1 MSIALILILSAA
13 LRLFDLGKLPISLF
27 GDEVDVGYH
36 AWSLFTSLKDY
47 SGRFLPLYIK
57 SLAEFRAP
65 ILMYVSAPFVGFFGP
80 STFSVRLGAA
90 VMGLLSIYLLYYL
103 VNLIFPKRQLGVV
116 AALFLS
122 LTPWHIHYSRAAFEV
137 TTLMALVLLGAIA
150 FINKKYIL
158 SSIFFCLTIYTYSTA
173 AVFTPLFVSLLFFT
187 FRPTKIKDLV
197 VPIIVA
203 IFLITPFL
211 FSLRNGESGSR
222 FSSISI
228 FSDQKVID
236 SIIIAR
242 TYPWIIS
249 DKFTVFLHNKPLA
262 FARTIFDNGL
272 KALSPNFLFVA
283 GDPEPRHNPGF
294 GLLPLVFLPL
304 ILLGLNRFLVLWLL
318 LSVIPSSLT
327 QGGGEHAT
335 RLFLMIPPL
344 ILLATLGF
352 DKLKKSKYFPLFS
365 LMIFIYMTVNTVYFF
380 SLYTREYRYQ
390 SARSWQYGYE
400 QVFSALNSH
409 LSNAPAV
416 YINNS
421 YEPSLLRF
429 ALFTKLR
436 PVIFRGLL
444 NSDKV
449 VDNFIDGFDGYKLG
463 DNYYFGRA
471 KDFIGF
477 FPSLPEGSLFIVVQ
491 GQEVPGDWNW
501 SVNPPS
507 GIKTLYTVK
516 DQFNQPQFYLLE
528 SVKKQSK

>member
-1 MSIALILILSAA
+1 MFIALILLLSAV

-27 GDEVDVGYH
+27 GDEIDVGYH

-65 ILMYVSAPFVGFFGP
+65 VLMYISAPFVGFFGP
-80 STFSVRLGAA
+80 SAFSVRLGSA

-137 TTLMALVLLGAIA
+137 TTLMALVLLGAIT
-150 FINKKYIL
+150 FIKKKYIL

-173 AVFTPLFVSLLFFT
+173 VVFTPLFAVLLFFT
-187 FRPTKIKDLV
+187 FRPLKTSNLIL
-197 VPIIVA
+197 PIIVTL
-203 IFLITPFL
+203 FLMTPFFL
-211 FSLRNGESGSR
+211 SLKSGESGSR

-228 FSDQKVID
+228 LSDQKVID

-262 FARTIFDNGL
+262 FTRTFFDNYL
-272 KALSPNFLFVA
+272 KALSPNFLFVS

-318 LSVIPSSLT
+318 LSAIPSSLT
-327 QGGGEHAT
+327 QGGGDHAT

-344 ILLATLGF
+344 ILLATIGF
-352 DKLKKSKYFPLFS
+352 DRLKKSKYFPHLRMMVFLF
-365 LMIFIYMTVNTVYFF
+365 LVANAVYFF
-380 SLYTREYRYQ
+380 SIYAREYRYQ

-400 QVFSALNSH
+400 QVFTALGPR

-416 YINNS
+416 YVNNS

-444 NSDKV
+444 SSDTV
-449 VDNFIDGFDGYKLG
+449 VDNFIDGFDGYMLG

-471 KDFIGF
+471 KNFVGF

-491 GQEVPGDWNW
+491 GQEVPGDWDW

-507 GIKTLYTVK
+507 GIKTLYTVR
-516 DQFNQPQFYLLE
+516 DQFNQSQFYLLE
-528 SVKKQSK
+528 SVKKQTK